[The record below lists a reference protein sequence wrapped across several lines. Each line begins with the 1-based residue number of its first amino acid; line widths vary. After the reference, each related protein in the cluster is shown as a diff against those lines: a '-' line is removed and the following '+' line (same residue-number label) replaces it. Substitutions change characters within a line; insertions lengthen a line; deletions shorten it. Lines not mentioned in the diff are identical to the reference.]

1 MKNVKLPLK
10 GRKQYAFQYFVL
22 STLLFLFA
30 TRGISQ
36 CVTSPNTI
44 EGFVFLDANHNGVKD
59 PGEES
64 INNVRIQAYDA
75 FGSLLGNVLSDVN
88 GNYTITNLTNGKEVR
103 LTYLH
108 NQYNDGFV
116 GSDNGTRVQ
125 FVTVP
130 ACSKGLGLSSSLQYC
145 NESTRILT
153 TCFVQGR
160 TSLLPTEPTLV
171 GLDYGFNLGSPAEK
185 YAMYSE
191 TGTIWGVAW
200 NKREKALYSSAFIK
214 QYGDLTAHG
223 HDAIFKTSIP
233 EVGMPSTTLFAKL
246 SSLGQDVGS
255 LTTTNINDCA
265 YGEQVGKLGLG
276 SLEISADN
284 NYLYTINLYNNTL
297 VVIPTQNP
305 TAANTRSYKI
315 PDPGCSNG
323 EYRAFALKVYNNMVY
338 VGVTCTA
345 ETAKSDAAS
354 SANVFAFNPTTNSFQ
369 LIFSTPYLKGY
380 WRDNDADQLTTMQW
394 LTDIDFTDD
403 GNMLLALSDRVGHR
417 YCTVNFTNR
426 LDDQRPDLLLVGYNS
441 ASKTWTLESNG
452 KINGLTGSGV
462 GNNQGPGGGE
472 FFGMDHWMHDPAYHP
487 EVSLGSIF
495 VMPGTNSVV
504 STVFDPHI
512 NAYSGGLHRYSTRNG
527 ELLGA
532 KELYRLNTTVAFGKA
547 TGFGDIVGACIEP
560 PIEIGNRVW
569 NDTNKNGLQDA
580 GEQGLPDVR
589 LVLYNNVCTA
599 IGTTVT
605 DEKGNYQF
613 NQNNVLVNLQ
623 SGETYYVGIDPALY
637 DSNTSLYSVN
647 GTYYTIS
654 LLQDNDELLGNKA
667 IENIQGCDKALIQ
680 VQSTFTN
687 HKYDIGLNVATECG
701 LKLRAEIV
709 DAAPVQVG
717 DVLTY
722 EICLTNTGAVP
733 LGGWVLQSA
742 LASGNILPQELNE
755 GWTLNGS
762 VYTKLFKESLGKGKT
777 YCTQIKVRFEEQNW
791 NLGFNQEFSVTQIFD
806 NNNVPV
812 NDLSDCSTSTEDLI
826 TTLVPEVFDLAL
838 KHELATNQIYSYGSE
853 IKINTTVY
861 NQGNVAA
868 GSYTIVNYLNEEFDF
883 DPSKNPGWKLSQDGK
898 LLTYFVDENLFPG
911 ENKAVMLTVV
921 LKTDAS
927 QGGIINYA
935 EITDAVDIS
944 GNEAIDFDSAPDND
958 VKNDKGGIVNS
969 VSDNMINDHG
979 VVDEDDHDP
988 VVIMLNL
995 VDVALIKTTTN
1006 REVIAGQEVL
1016 FNLEVINQGSVAFK
1030 KFVLRDYIP
1039 HGIVLADDTW
1049 TLLENN
1055 IAEKEFLLENSLE
1068 PGKSLITTIL
1078 LKINENMTGPKVFTN
1093 VAQVFKIFD
1102 TNQREIS
1109 PLDIDSNLSLT
1120 VENEENSVMAYIG
1133 QDNYSSAP
1141 VVMLGNIEV
1150 PNPCDCKQNATD
1162 RDNGQFDI
1170 VLSFE
1175 SASGETWFIQQV
1187 TGMYDV
1193 TSPAPPAAPVPFV
1206 TGPAGFILDETVG
1219 LDGIST
1225 YSLEGI
1231 HIDGLGAFIIV
1242 QNEHNIIRS
1251 YRLDQG
1257 SCRYT
1262 DLNIA
1267 GPVSICNTT
1276 ISNYSVNVI
1285 AGAIYTWSV
1294 DGNVVPGTGNQI
1306 NIDWSVY
1313 MLGDHVVRVEISS
1326 TSGCYAPATL
1336 DVSTGVMDAAA
1347 ISCISNI
1354 NVSLNEQCRFE
1365 VTPNVLIAGE
1375 FNPMSPYQV
1384 MLMDVHGNTIPG
1396 ATLTKE
1402 HLGQK
1407 IMAKL
1412 IDGCGGNS
1420 CWSTILVEDK
1430 IPPVTFCR
1438 DIILPCHLLDAY
1450 VGPFETDNC
1459 GEPIENIL
1467 LSERI
1472 TPLDCNDDFIKY
1484 IDRDYQAKDKAG
1496 NISRV
1501 CEMRISVARPDVS
1514 LIIEPEDVSMVNG
1527 NPLICANF
1535 PLDAQGRPSTSVTG
1549 VPTLHGIPLYPTPLE
1564 SCNLFVGFHDRDLGV
1579 INCTRKI
1586 AREWIVF
1593 ESWCDNVT
1601 PIEFTQ
1607 LIEITDTIPPV
1618 IEPIED
1624 VTVSASYGNC
1634 MARVQLPLA
1643 KVSDECNK
1651 ILRVDITYPG
1661 GFIQNQNTAT
1671 VNLPS
1676 GDNEITYTVY
1686 DSCWNS
1692 SSTSFIVV
1700 VEDKTAPT
1708 VVCKGEVVVSL
1719 NFLGEA
1725 YLRPVH
1731 INDGSFDACGISHFE
1746 VRKMTDRCLSGSDKY
1761 RSSVDF
1767 CCEDVGQPV
1776 MVEMRVTD
1784 INDNSNTCMIPVTVQ
1799 DKFAPQITCPD
1810 DLTLSCEMPI
1820 DMDDLTEFGVASAI
1834 DACGAT
1840 VTELDPISGIN
1851 QCRTGVIERIFRA
1864 TDNLGFAECSQY
1876 INVINENPFTPAE
1889 IIKPLDFETDKGCTP
1904 LDLHP
1909 DNLDTLYSY
1918 PVITED
1924 FCDNVGATFKDQ
1936 IFNFVPNACFK
1947 IVRTWYVIDWCAMA
1961 NDPNYEPYSFQQTI
1975 KVQNKVG
1982 PVINSSC
1989 ETINV
1994 CTPKGNCNKGYVVI
2008 TASATDVCTPANL
2021 LQWTYKIDLDNDGI
2035 YETVETGFGGS
2046 KTVSDSFPVGNHR
2059 IQFSF
2064 EDRCGNVTTCD
2075 KLFNIKNCDAPTAVC
2090 VERISIGLV
2099 PMDLDGDGTNDIE
2112 MACVSAISLDAGS
2125 SHPCSDDL
2133 CFSFD
2138 PIDTTIVE
2146 HCFDCFDQG
2155 SNEITLYVI
2164 DKIGGGISECVV
2176 VVEVQDN
2183 NDVDVCPDLEECIV
2197 WPGEVNVT
2205 LCAPIL
2211 ANVGF
2216 NKIPVINSNCDC
2228 NSVTITHVDNPQTSC
2243 GPNCITLG
2251 RVWTVTFNCYSRP
2264 ISYTFTQTITAI
2276 DDTPTAAITGNNIIC
2291 TGKSTTLT
2299 ATGGGTYRWSTPGN
2313 PTTASIT
2320 VSPTTTTTFRV
2331 TVTSANNCTA
2341 VAERT
2346 VTVNPLPT
2354 VNIQGNRT
2362 VCLNQSTTLTATG
2375 GTGYTWSNG
2384 QNTAGI
2390 TVTPLTTTSYTVT
2403 VTNANGCTATS
2414 SATVTVNGLPN
2425 STITGNSPICVG
2437 KSTTLSVPQVVGNT
2451 YAWSTG
2457 ASTASIT
2464 VSPAST
2470 QSYTVTVTNAN
2481 TCSSTGSF
2489 NVVVNPLPT
2498 VNVTGNNSI
2507 CQGSSTTLTA
2517 TGGTSF
2523 IWSTGQTTNQ
2533 ITVTPAATTTYIV
2546 TVTNS
2551 NSCSATASRT
2561 VTVNARPD
2569 ANILGDTVICVG
2581 ENTTLTATG
2590 GGTYL
2595 WSTGQTTSSITV
2607 SPTQNTTYRV
2617 TVTNSNQ
2624 CTDIAF
2630 VSVEVGTGALSC
2642 ETRDTTVYLNSMGSV
2657 VITPQLI
2664 SIGDTLGCGGEVEVE
2679 VIPGMLFC
2687 NQIGINVVTLRVINV
2702 TTQITLEC
2710 TAEVTVLDTI
2720 RPTLV
2725 CPANATIGCLE
2736 FDPNAPLTVF
2746 GNATFSDNCIPGL
2759 ELDET
2764 PILNLNTCNVG
2775 VITRTFVVTDNSN
2788 NSRQCVQTITIEV
2801 TNALT
2806 EGDITWPM
2814 DTVTISNCMMS
2825 GPLFTGAPAI
2835 DDQGVDCAI
2844 VSIDFE
2850 DVNLPLGGGGC
2861 IDTIIRTWTVIDS
2874 CQLLAGTND
2883 GIFVYEQVI
2892 FIVDETAPVLS
2903 NLPPALIEITLAVAQ
2918 CDTLLDLSGIIATD
2932 CDDNLIFT
2940 NNGFWATNQNSLDPS
2955 GTYDVGTYPITV
2967 SAQDACGNVE
2977 EYTFT
2982 LKVKAFR
2989 AVCSKQFLFMPDSC
3003 DFLERALNFYVFD
3016 NVCPQSGQFLAS
3028 FGPNVADSTILL
3040 DCSDVAMAGVNVTIY
3055 LWDTRS
3061 GDTILWDTCRSQYF
3075 FTDPMMYC
3083 QGICAGTGGRAV
3095 LTGAI
3100 STENQAPVQDV
3111 EINVT
3116 GKAMIRTNED
3126 GQYKVDELDRGNGY
3140 NIVPKKVA
3148 GVLEGVSTLDLVLIQ
3163 RHITGLGVLN
3173 SPYKLIAAD
3182 VNNDRKIST
3191 LDLVDLRKT
3200 ILGVQPEFTNND
3212 SWRMVNKKFDFLDPT
3227 NPFATQIPG
3236 SHFIESLQGNYVM
3249 DFTGV
3254 KIGDVNNSYELRGGL
3269 AEGRTSDNLYLQ
3281 VADYK
3286 FENNKNIEIPVTNIA
3301 DKEVYGF
3308 QFALSV
3314 QNLEN
3319 IRITSDVLNMTSS
3332 NYHINNGYIFI
3343 SWSDENPVI
3352 LSAGQVLFTIHA
3364 NTNRAAYN
3372 HESITLDNDVMNAEM
3387 YAKDLSTHKVVLH
3400 YQVSATAG
3408 KDFMVI
3414 GNAPNPWSNM
3424 TTIQFYIPNQGNVEL
3439 KVRDMAGKLLMTRSG
3454 HFNKGINTIDILRS
3468 EMGNGG
3474 VLLYELK
3481 FNEAV
3486 KIGKMILIE

>member
-1 MKNVKLPLK
+1 MKNVKLPLQ
-10 GRKQYAFQYFVL
+10 GRKQYAFMYFLL
-22 STLLFLFA
+22 STLFLISA

-44 EGFVFLDANHNGVKD
+44 DGFVFQDTNHNGIKD
-59 PGEES
+59 PGES
-64 INNVRIQAYDA
+64 AISNVRVQAYDA
-75 FGSLLGNVLSDVN
+75 SGSALSTVLSDVS
-88 GNYTITNLTNGKEVR
+88 GNYVLTGLPDGKEVR
-103 LTYLH
+103 LTYHH
-108 NQYNDGFV
+108 NNYYDGFI
-116 GSDNGTRVQ
+116 GNDNGTRVQ

-130 ACSKGLGLSSSLQYC
+130 ACSKGLGLSSTLQYC

-160 TSLLPTEPTLV
+160 TSSLPAEPTLV

-185 YAMYSE
+185 FAMYSE

-214 QYGDLTAHG
+214 QYGDLTANG
-223 HDAIFKTSIP
+223 HDAIFKTSVP
-233 EVGMPSTTLFAKL
+233 DAGMPSTALFTKL
-246 SSLGQDVGS
+246 STLGQDVGS
-255 LTTTNINDCA
+255 LTTTNINDCE
-265 YGEQVGKLGLG
+265 YGAQVGKIGLG
-276 SLEISADN
+276 ALEISGDN

-305 TAANTRSYKI
+305 TAANTKSYKI
-315 PDPGCSNG
+315 PDPGCSDG
-323 EYRAFALKVYNNMVY
+323 EYRAFALKMYNNILY
-338 VGVTCTA
+338 VGVTCTG

-354 SANVFAFNPTTNSFQ
+354 SANVYTFNPATKSFE
-369 LIFSTPYLKGY
+369 LIFTTPYLKGY
-380 WRDNDADQLTTMQW
+380 WRDGDANQLTTMQW

-403 GNMLLALSDRVGHR
+403 GNMILALSDRLGHR

-426 LDDQRPDLLLVGYNS
+426 LDDQRPDLLMVGYNS
-441 ASKTWTLESNG
+441 STKTWSMESNG
-452 KINGLTGSGV
+452 NVNGLIGSGV
-462 GNNQGPGGGE
+462 GNNEGPDGGE
-472 FFGMDHWMHDPAYHP
+472 FFGMDHWVHDPAYHP
-487 EVSLGSIF
+487 EIALGSVF

-504 STVFDPHI
+504 TTVFDPYI

-527 ELLGA
+527 ELLGV

-547 TGFGDIVGACIEP
+547 TGFGDIVAACIEP

-569 NDTNKNGLQDA
+569 NDVNKNGLQDA
-580 GEQGLPDVR
+580 GEAGLKDIG
-589 LVLYNNVCTA
+589 LVLYNNTCSA

-605 DEKGNYQF
+605 DENGNYRF
-613 NQNNVLVNLQ
+613 NQDNVQVTLQ
-623 SGETYYVGIDPALY
+623 AGEHYFIGIDPALF
-637 DSNTSLYSVN
+637 DSNTSLYAVN
-647 GTYYTIS
+647 GESYSVTI
-654 LLQDNDELLGNKA
+654 LKNDDELLGNKA
-667 IENIQGCDKALIQ
+667 LESVVGCEKALIP
-680 VQSTFTN
+680 VQTSFTN
-687 HKYDIGLNVATECG
+687 HKYDIGLYVATECG
-701 LKLRAEIV
+701 LKLSAEISG
-709 DAAPVQVG
+709 AAPVKVG
-717 DVLTY
+717 DVVTY

-733 LGGWVLQSA
+733 VGGWVLQST
-742 LASGNILPQELNE
+742 LASGNILPQELN
-755 GWTLNGS
+755 GDWVQNNN
-762 VYTKLFKESLGKGKT
+762 VYTRLFKETLGKGKT
-777 YCTQIKVRFEEQNW
+777 YCTQIYVRFDEENW
-791 NLGFNQEFSVTQIFD
+791 NLGFTQEFSVIQVFD

-812 NDLSDCSTSTEDLI
+812 NNISECTTSAEGLI
-826 TTLVPEVFDLAL
+826 TTLIPQVFDLAL
-838 KHELATNQIYSYGSE
+838 KHELAENKIYSYGSE
-853 IKINTTVY
+853 VKINTTVY
-861 NQGNVAA
+861 NQGNTAA
-868 GSYTIVNYLNEEFDF
+868 GSYTIANYLNEEFDF
-883 DPSKNPGWKLSQDGK
+883 DPSKNPGWKLSPDGK
-898 LLTYFVDENLFPG
+898 LLTYHVEETLFPG
-911 ENKAVMLTVV
+911 ENKSVMLFVI
-921 LKTDAS
+921 LKTDVS

-935 EITDAVDIS
+935 EIVEATDIS
-944 GNEAIDFDSAPDND
+944 GSPAIDFDSDPDND
-958 VKNDKGGIVNS
+958 VKNDKGGVVNS
-969 VSDNMINDHG
+969 ATDNMINDHG
-979 VVDEDDHDP
+979 IIDEDDQDP
-988 VVIMLNL
+988 LVIMLNI
-995 VDVALIKTTTN
+995 VDVALVKTTAE
-1006 REVIAGQEVL
+1006 REVRAGQEVI

-1039 HGIVLADDTW
+1039 YGIVLADNTW
-1049 TLLENN
+1049 ALLPDN
-1055 IAEKEFLLENSLE
+1055 IAEKEFELENVLE
-1068 PGKSLITTIL
+1068 PGKSLVTTIL
-1078 LKINENMTGPKVFTN
+1078 LKIDENMTGPKVFTN

-1141 VVMLGNIEV
+1141 VVMLGNIIV

-1162 RDNGQFDI
+1162 RDNGQFEI

-1193 TSPAPPAAPVPFV
+1193 SSPAPPAAPVPFV

-1276 ISNYSVNVI
+1276 VSDYSVNVI

-1306 NIDWSVY
+1306 NIDWSDY

-1326 TSGCYAPATL
+1326 SSGCYAPATL

-1365 VTPNVLIAGE
+1365 VTPNVLIAGD

-1384 MLMDVHGNTIPG
+1384 MLMDVHGNNIPG

-1438 DIILPCHLLDAY
+1438 DITVACHELDEY

-1467 LSERI
+1467 LNESI
-1472 TPLDCNDDFIKY
+1472 TPLDCNDDFVKF
-1484 IDRDYQAKDKAG
+1484 IDRVYRAKDVAG
-1496 NISRV
+1496 NFSQP
-1501 CEMRISVARPDVS
+1501 CAMRISVARPDIS
-1514 LIIEPEDVSMVNG
+1514 LIIEPEDISMANG
-1527 NPLICANF
+1527 NPLICDNY
-1535 PLDAQGRPSTSVTG
+1535 PVDAQNRPSTTVTG
-1549 VPTLHGIPLYPTPLE
+1549 VPTLQGKALYPTPLE
-1564 SCNLFVGFHDRDLGV
+1564 ACNLFVGFHDRDLGV

-1586 AREWIVF
+1586 ARQWIIF

-1601 PIEFTQ
+1601 PYEFTQ
-1607 LIEITDTIPPV
+1607 LIEITDTIDPV
-1618 IEPIED
+1618 IEPID
-1624 VTVSASYGNC
+1624 DITVSASIGNC
-1634 MARVQLPLA
+1634 MAIVQLPEA
-1643 KVSDECNK
+1643 VVSDECNK

-1661 GFIQNQNTAT
+1661 GFIQNQQTAV

-1692 SSTSFIVV
+1692 SSESFIVTV
-1700 VEDKTAPT
+1700 KDKTAPT
-1708 VVCKGEVVVSL
+1708 VICKGEVVVSL

-1746 VRKMTDRCLSGSDKY
+1746 VRKMSDRCLSGSQNY
-1761 RSSVDF
+1761 GSLVDF
-1767 CCEDVGQPV
+1767 CCEDVGQTV
-1776 MVEMRVTD
+1776 IVEMRVTD
-1784 INDNSNTCMIPVTVQ
+1784 INNNSNTCMIPVTVQ

-1810 DLTLSCEMPI
+1810 DVTISCETDI
-1820 DMDDLTEFGVASAI
+1820 DLGDLDEYGVAEAI
-1834 DACGAT
+1834 DACGAI
-1840 VTELDPISGIN
+1840 VTELEPVSTIN
-1851 QCRTGVIERIFRA
+1851 QCRTGVIERIFQA
-1864 TDNLGFAECSQY
+1864 TDEIGFAECSQF
-1876 INVINENPFTPAE
+1876 IHVENNNPFTPDD
-1889 IIKPLDFETDKGCTP
+1889 IVKPLDFETDKGCTP

-1918 PVITED
+1918 PIITED

-1982 PVINSSC
+1982 PVITSSC
-1989 ETINV
+1989 AAIDV
-1994 CTPKGNCNKGYVVI
+1994 CTPKGNCDKGYVVL

-2021 LQWTYKIDLDNDGI
+2021 LKWTYKIDLDNDGL
-2035 YETVETGFGGS
+2035 YETEESGFGG
-2046 KTVSDSFPVGNHR
+2046 TLTATDSFPVGNHR
-2059 IQFSF
+2059 IQYSF

-2075 KLFNIKNCDAPTAVC
+2075 KLFNVKNCDAPTAVC
-2090 VERISIGLV
+2090 VEEISIGLV
-2099 PMDLDGDGTNDIE
+2099 PMDIDGDGENDIE
-2112 MACVSAISLDAGS
+2112 MACITAVSLDAGS
-2125 SHPCSDDL
+2125 YHPCSDDL
-2133 CFSFD
+2133 CFSFN
-2138 PIDTTIVE
+2138 PVDTTIVE
-2146 HCFDCFDQG
+2146 YCFDCFDQG
-2155 SNEITLYVI
+2155 FNDITLYVI
-2164 DKIGGGISECVV
+2164 DKIGGGVSECVIEV
-2176 VVEVQDN
+2176 DVQDN
-2183 NDVDVCPDLEECIV
+2183 NDVDVCPTPEECIA
-2197 WPGEVNVT
+2197 WPDDVNVT
-2205 LCAPIL
+2205 LCSPVL

-2216 NKIPVINSNCDC
+2216 NKIPVIATDCDC
-2228 NSVTITHVDNPQTSC
+2228 NDVTITHVDNPQTSC

-2264 ISYTFTQTITAI
+2264 ISFTYTQTITAI
-2276 DDTPTAAITGNNIIC
+2276 DDTPNAAISGNNIIC
-2291 TGKSTTLT
+2291 SGKSTTLT

-2313 PTTASIT
+2313 PTSASIT
-2320 VSPTTTTTFRV
+2320 VSPTTTTTFSV

-2341 VAERT
+2341 VAQIT
-2346 VTVNPLPT
+2346 VTVNPIPV

-2362 VCLNQSTTLTATG
+2362 ICLNQSTTLTATG
-2375 GTGYTWSNG
+2375 GTTFAWSGG
-2384 QNTAGI
+2384 QNTASI
-2390 TVTPLTTTSYTVT
+2390 TVNPPSTTTYTVT

-2414 SATVTVNGLPN
+2414 SATVTVNALPN
-2425 STITGNSPICVG
+2425 VNITGTTPICVG
-2437 KSTTLSVPQVVGNT
+2437 RSSTLTASGGTAYV
-2451 YAWSTG
+2451 WSTG
-2457 ASTASIT
+2457 QTTATIT
-2464 VSPAST
+2464 VSPVST

-2481 TCSSTGSF
+2481 TCTSTGTF
-2489 NVVVNPLPT
+2489 NVVVNPLPIA
-2498 VNVTGNNSI
+2498 NVTGNNVV
-2507 CQGSSTTLTA
+2507 CQGISTTLTA
-2517 TGGTSF
+2517 SGGTSYV
-2523 IWSTGQTTNQ
+2523 WSTGQTSTA
-2533 ITVTPAATTTYIV
+2533 ITVTPAVTTTYTV
-2546 TVTNS
+2546 TVTN
-2551 NSCSATASRT
+2551 NNNCSSTASRT

-2569 ANILGDTVICVG
+2569 ANISGDTIICVG

-2595 WSTGQTTSSITV
+2595 WSTGQTTASITV
-2607 SPTQNTTYRV
+2607 TPAQNTTYTV

-2642 ETRDTTVYLNSMGSV
+2642 ETRDTTVYLNNMGSV

-2664 SIGDTLGCGGEVEVE
+2664 SIGDTLGCEGVVEVE
-2679 VIPGMLFC
+2679 VIPEILFC

-2702 TTQITLEC
+2702 TTLDTLEC

-2725 CPANATIGCLE
+2725 CPPNLTIGCLE
-2736 FDPNAPLTVF
+2736 FDPNEPLTVF
-2746 GNATFSDNCIPGL
+2746 GNATYSDNCPVGL
-2759 ELDET
+2759 EVEIT

-2788 NSRQCVQTITIEV
+2788 NSIQCVQTITIEV
-2801 TNALT
+2801 TNALM
-2806 EGDITWPM
+2806 EEDITWPM

-2825 GPLFTGAPAI
+2825 GPLFTGTPEI
-2835 DDQGVDCAI
+2835 DDQGIDCAI

-2850 DVNLPLGGGGC
+2850 DVNLPPVGGGC
-2861 IDTIIRTWTVIDS
+2861 IDTIIRTWTVVDS

-2903 NLPPALIEITLAVAQ
+2903 NLPPALIEITLGVAQ
-2918 CDTLLDLSGIIATD
+2918 CDTLIDLSGIIATD

-2955 GTYDVGTYPITV
+2955 GTYDAGIYPITV
-2967 SAQDACGNVE
+2967 SAQDACGNVG

-2989 AVCSKQFLFMPDSC
+2989 AICNKQFLFMPDSC
-3003 DFLERALNFYVFD
+3003 DFLERAVNFYVFD
-3016 NVCPQSGQFLAS
+3016 NVCPQSGHFLAS
-3028 FGPNVADSTILL
+3028 YSPNVADSTILL
-3040 DCSDVAMAGVNVTIY
+3040 DCSDVATAGVNVKIY

-3075 FTDPMMYC
+3075 FTDPQMFC
-3083 QGICAGTGGRAV
+3083 QGICAGTGGKAV
-3095 LTGAI
+3095 LTGII
-3100 STENQAPVQDV
+3100 STENQFPVHDAEV
-3111 EINVT
+3111 DVT
-3116 GKAMIRTNED
+3116 GKGIIRTDEQ
-3126 GQYKVDELDRGNGY
+3126 GQYKFDEMERGSGY
-3140 NIVPKKVA
+3140 NIEPKKLT

-3163 RHITGLGVLN
+3163 RHITGLGALN

-3182 VNNDRKIST
+3182 INNDRRINT
-3191 LDLVDLRKT
+3191 VDLVDLRKT
-3200 ILGVQPEFTNND
+3200 ILGVQPAFTNND

-3254 KIGDVNNSYELRGGL
+3254 KIGDVNNSYELTNNL
-3269 AEGRTSDNLYLQ
+3269 SEGRSSHNLYLQ
-3281 VADYK
+3281 IADYK
-3286 FENNKNIEIPVTNIA
+3286 FENNKHIDIPVTVIA
-3301 DKEVYGF
+3301 DKEIYGF

-3319 IRITSDVLNMTSS
+3319 IHITSDILDMTNQ
-3332 NYHINNGYIFI
+3332 NYHINNGYVFI
-3343 SWSDENPVI
+3343 SWSDDVAAS

-3364 NTNRAAYN
+3364 NTEKAAYS
-3372 HESITLDNDVMNAEM
+3372 HESVVMDYDVMNAEM
-3387 YAKDLSTHKVVLH
+3387 YANDLSTHNVILH
-3400 YQVSATAG
+3400 YKVTSDNG
-3408 KDFMVI
+3408 KEFMVI
-3414 GNAPNPWSNM
+3414 GNAPNPWSNT
-3424 TTIQFYIPNQGNVEL
+3424 TTIQFYIPNQGAVEL
-3439 KVRDMAGKLLMTRSG
+3439 VVRDMAGKLLMTRKG
-3454 HFNKGINTIDILRS
+3454 EFNKGVNTFDILRS

-3481 FNEAV
+3481 YNEAV